1 MRAEDIGLLEEK
13 AECRDL
19 SCVKA
24 MRAKEDGRG
33 VERVEW
39 GSGQKGKNSLSV
51 EFITGTLH

>member
-24 MRAKEDGRG
+24 MRAEEGG
-33 VERVEW
+33 GSVLGVEW
-39 GSGQKGKNSLSV
+39 GSGQKGKNSLSLQ
-51 EFITGTLH
+51 FIIGTLH